1 MDKEYLDLLAEK
13 FAKASAWRA
22 SKEDIDWKE
31 IKYNTKSGKTVSVQL
46 AYLNWAVAWRAML
59 EIYPDANFRIIED
72 ALGNPVWNV
81 NGFGF
86 VKCAVSALGVERV
99 ETFPIM
105 DNRNDSMPMD
115 KIDGRDINDSIQRGL
130 TKCVARFGVGL
141 YIYEGKLEAPKGTK
155 FEEAEPKEPNP
166 YIANAGYAVRPAS
179 HAYGKPTDKQLAFLN
194 RLLSERGLTATDFQ
208 AKYNY
213 NPLESLENANK
224 AITLLKEIKASYQPK
239 PQPQPTQQSLYE
251 ASYEA
256 QKPAE
261 PKPADQPNK
270 FIMEDE
276 MPF

>member
-22 SKEDIDWKE
+22 KPEDVDWKE

-155 FEEAEPKEPNP
+155 FEEAEAKEPNP
-166 YIANAGYAVRPAS
+166 YTANAGYAVRPAP
-179 HAYGKPTDKQLAFLN
+179 HTYGKATDKQVAFIN
-194 RLLSERGLTATDFQ
+194 RLLSERGLNLNDFVDKY
-208 AKYNY
+208 KYN
-213 NPLESLENANK
+213 PIDTFENAQK
-224 AITLLKEIKASYQPK
+224 AISLLQGIKKSYQ
-239 PQPQPTQQSLYE
+239 PQPQPTQQGLYE
-251 ASYEA
+251 ASYEV

-261 PKPADQPNK
+261 PKPTEQPNK
-270 FIMEDE
+270 YLTEDE

>member
-166 YIANAGYAVRPAS
+166 YTINAGYAVRPSS

-224 AITLLKEIKASYQPK
+224 AITLLKEIKSAYQPK

-251 ASYEA
+251 ASYEV
-256 QKPAE
+256 QKPTDPKQAE
-261 PKPADQPNK
+261 QQNK
-270 FIMEDE
+270 FLTEDE

>member
-13 FAKASAWRA
+13 FAKASTWRA

-31 IKYNTKSGKTVSVQL
+31 IRYNGASGSRSVKL
-46 AYLNWAVAWRAML
+46 AYLNWAVAWRVML

-155 FEEAEPKEPNP
+155 FEEAEAKEPNP
-166 YIANAGYAVRPAS
+166 YTANAGYAARPSS

-213 NPLESLENANK
+213 NPLESFENANK
-224 AITLLKEIKASYQPK
+224 AITLLKEVKASYQPK
-239 PQPQPTQQSLYE
+239 PTQQGLYE
-251 ASYEA
+251 AFFEA
-256 QKPAE
+256 QKPTE
-261 PKPADQPNK
+261 PKPAEQPNK
-270 FIMEDE
+270 FLTEDE

>member
-1 MDKEYLDLLAEK
+1 MDKEYLDLLADK

-22 SKEDIDWKE
+22 KPEDVDWKE

-46 AYLNWAVAWRAML
+46 AYLNWAVAWRTML

-155 FEEAEPKEPNP
+155 FEEAEAKEPNP
-166 YIANAGYAVRPAS
+166 YTANAGYAVRPS
-179 HAYGKPTDKQLAFLN
+179 SNAYGKPTDKQLAFLN
-194 RLLSERGLTATDFQ
+194 RLLRERGLTATDFQ

-224 AITLLKEIKASYQPK
+224 AITLLKEIKTSYQPK
-239 PQPQPTQQSLYE
+239 PTQQGLYE
-251 ASYEA
+251 ASYEV
-256 QKPAE
+256 QKPTEHKQAE
-261 PKPADQPNK
+261 QPNK
-270 FIMEDE
+270 FLTEDE